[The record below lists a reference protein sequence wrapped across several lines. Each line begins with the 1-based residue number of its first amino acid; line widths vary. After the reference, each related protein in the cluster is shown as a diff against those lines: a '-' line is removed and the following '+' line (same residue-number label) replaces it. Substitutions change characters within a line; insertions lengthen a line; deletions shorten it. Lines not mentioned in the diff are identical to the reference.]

1 MRFVGPVRKQ
11 IGIRTVFN
19 ILGPLTNPG
28 KADRMVLG
36 VFSEEYVEKI
46 AKALVKNRRNPTLW
60 WFTERIVLMK

>member
-36 VFSEEYVEKI
+36 VFSEEYVEKSQRHLLKS
-46 AKALVKNRRNPTLW
+46 A
-60 WFTERIVLMK
+60 